1 MLTLGMVIAVVGA
14 CLAQVAVI
22 NNKMNLSK

>member
-1 MLTLGMVIAVVGA
+1 MLTLGMIFAVVGA

-22 NNKMNLSK
+22 NNKMNWSK

>member
-1 MLTLGMVIAVVGA
+1 MLTLGMIITVVGA